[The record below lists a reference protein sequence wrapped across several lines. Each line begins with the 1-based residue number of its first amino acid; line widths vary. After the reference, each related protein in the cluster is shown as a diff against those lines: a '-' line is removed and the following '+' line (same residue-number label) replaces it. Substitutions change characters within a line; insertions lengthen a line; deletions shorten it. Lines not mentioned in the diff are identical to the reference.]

1 MRMTLKEYF
10 IFTRMKKIKKK
21 DTIFKIE
28 IEKFHL
34 LLTEIFSIFKRQ
46 EFNMQSIKTTI
57 FYFVFRVIF
66 CSHF

>member
-1 MRMTLKEYF
+1 MRITLKEYF

-34 LLTEIFSIFKRQ
+34 LLNLLFIQTSRI
-46 EFNMQSIKTTI
+46 
-57 FYFVFRVIF
+57 
-66 CSHF
+66 